1 MDTLGILCGML
12 GVNPEELKK
21 TAEMLHGLAVSVD
34 ARLSAIEAGLARL
47 EGHYAN
53 DARAGIAGNGRT
65 AGEGD
70 GDGAKG
76 DLHRSGLAAPANAA
90 SDTGDDGAET
100 GPAAGILGNASTGA
114 AVARTNGAGN

>member
-34 ARLSAIEAGLARL
+34 ARLSAIEAALSRL

-53 DARAGIAGNGRT
+53 DARAGIAGNGRI
-65 AGEGD
+65 AGEG
-70 GDGAKG
+70 G
-76 DLHRSGLAAPANAA
+76 NAA

-100 GPAAGILGNASTGA
+100 RPAAGILGNASAGA
-114 AVARTNGAGN
+114 IVARTNGAGN